1 MLNAQEKYTL
11 NLKFNEKYFFS
22 NFFLNK
28 TENEFVHDLIKET
41 DSITMYN
48 NKNYIEVMDSI
59 MNRKINFSMEELN
72 KLSFKK
78 RKELDTLKIQLQN
91 GSFLELMKQSVDAFS
106 DKNFLKKKFEDNGI
120 DSLEILKPSY
130 NRITINFTSKKYL
143 EVAKNLLKKNSIS
156 FHESI
161 DNDELENIYKCF
173 MNKNKPLVDN
183 FSLKKENNYL
193 LISYDSEIVKQ
204 TKIFSKCFDSN
215 NIVTLIKEGG
225 FSDVY
230 WKLYFVKNSGELE
243 NSISKSIKSFD
254 LEFKKNEQSYDD
266 NIFYIKIFLDEIGK
280 KNLKKFSKKNIGK
293 SIFISNNSQ
302 FLLNPKI
309 SYTLDKGSFMLSGNM
324 FSDNWQET
332 FDLLKFEVF
341 KNSITIQ

>member
-1 MLNAQEKYTL
+1 M
-11 NLKFNEKYFFS
+11 
-22 NFFLNK
+22 
-28 TENEFVHDLIKET
+28 
-41 DSITMYN
+41 
-48 NKNYIEVMDSI
+48 
-59 MNRKINFSMEELN
+59 
-72 KLSFKK
+72 
-78 RKELDTLKIQLQN
+78 
-91 GSFLELMKQSVDAFS
+91 
-106 DKNFLKKKFEDNGI
+106 
-120 DSLEILKPSY
+120 
-130 NRITINFTSKKYL
+130 
-143 EVAKNLLKKNSIS
+143 KKNSIS

-161 DNDELENIYKCF
+161 DNDELENIHECF
-173 MNKNKPLVDN
+173 MNENKPLVDN

-193 LISYDSEIVKQ
+193 LITYDSEIVKQ
-204 TKIFSKCFDSN
+204 TKIYSKCFDSN

-243 NSISKSIKSFD
+243 NLISKSIKSFD

-280 KNLKKFSKKNIGK
+280 ENLKKFSENNIGK
-293 SIFISNNSQ
+293 SIFISKGSQ

-309 SYTLDKGSFMLSGNM
+309 SSNLDKGRFMLSGNM